1 MFSTAG
7 EGSMSVYEQ
16 PRFVE
21 DVNDCYFY
29 HTTDLP
35 GIGTI
40 EGNWDLRGNL
50 AAYLGNVDFQNKRVL
65 DVGCA
70 SGTLSFYMEKNGAEV
85 VSFDLDKNGDWDIVP
100 FAKWQDRELMANKYK
115 MLIDRLNNSY
125 WLTHRLLNSK
135 AKVVYGSV
143 YNIPDEIGP
152 VDITV
157 YGSILQHLRDPFFAL
172 QNGLILTRET
182 VIVEELLRGQHIKK
196 FGIFDLRKK
205 LFQSVKSKEP
215 YLGLLPNANTM
226 EPKDT
231 WWDIRPEWVVQAIG
245 VLGFEKTKVTF
256 HKQKFEGK
264 MFESYT
270 VVGKRAQ

>member
-1 MFSTAG
+1 
-7 EGSMSVYEQ
+7 MSIYEQ

-70 SGTLSFYMEKNGAEV
+70 TGALSFYVEKNGAEV
-85 VSFDLDKNGDWDIVP
+85 VSFDLDKNGDWDFVP
-100 FAKWQDRELMANKYK
+100 FAKWQDREHIANDRK
-115 MLIDRLNNSY
+115 LIIDRLNSSY

-135 AKVVYGSV
+135 AKVVYGNV

-152 VDITV
+152 VDITL
-157 YGSILQHLRDPFFAL
+157 YGSILLHLRDPFLAL
-172 QNGLILTRET
+172 QNGLILTKET
-182 VIVEELLRGQHIKK
+182 VIVEE
-196 FGIFDLRKK
+196 IFRE
-205 LFQSVKSKEP
+205 QPVKTKVP
-215 YLGLLPNANTM
+215 YLGFLPNANTV
-226 EPKDT
+226 EPVDT

-245 VLGFEKTKVTF
+245 VLGFEKTKVAF
-256 HKQKFEGK
+256 HKQKFEGR
-264 MFESYT
+264 MAESYT
-270 VVGKRAQ
+270 VVGKRTY

>member
-1 MFSTAG
+1 
-7 EGSMSVYEQ
+7 MSVYEQ

-40 EGNWDLRGNL
+40 EGNWDLRENL

-70 SGTLSFYMEKNGAEV
+70 SGSLSFYMEKNGAEV
-85 VSFDLDKNGDWDIVP
+85 VSFDLDKNGNWDIVP
-100 FAKWQDRELMANKYK
+100 FAKWQDRKLLANKYK
-115 MLIDRLNNSY
+115 MIIDRLNNSY

-135 AKVVYGSV
+135 AHVVYGSV

-152 VDITV
+152 VDIAV
-157 YGSILQHLRDPFFAL
+157 YGSILLHLRDPFFAL
-172 QNGLILTRET
+172 QNGLKLTKKT
-182 VIVEELLRGQHIKK
+182 VIVEEVLRGQHI
-196 FGIFDLRKK
+196 
-205 LFQSVKSKEP
+205 QSVKTKEP

-256 HKQKFEGK
+256 HKQKCEGK
-264 MFESYT
+264 MIESYT
-270 VVGKRAQ
+270 VVGKRTH

>member
-1 MFSTAG
+1 
-7 EGSMSVYEQ
+7 MSVYEQ

-21 DVNDCYFY
+21 DVSECYFY

-40 EGNWDLRGNL
+40 EGNWDLRENL
-50 AAYLGNVDFQNKRVL
+50 TEYLGNVEFQNKRVL

-85 VSFDLDKNGDWDIVP
+85 VSFDLDKNGEWDIVP
-100 FAKWQDRELMANKYK
+100 FAKWQDRELMIKRYR

-135 AKVVYGSV
+135 ANVVYGSV
-143 YNIPDEIGP
+143 YNIPNEIGP
-152 VDITV
+152 VDIAV

-172 QNGLILTRET
+172 QNGLILTKET
-182 VIVEELLRGQHIKK
+182 VIVEDILRGQSGKIE
-196 FGIFDLRKK
+196 
-205 LFQSVKSKEP
+205 EP
-215 YLGLLPNANTM
+215 YLGFLPNANTM

-231 WWDIRPEWVVQAIG
+231 WWDIRPEWVVQAIK
-245 VLGFEKTKVTF
+245 VLGFERTMVTF

-264 MFESYT
+264 MIDSYT
-270 VVGKRAQ
+270 IVGKRTH